1 MSSEFESEESL
12 YEYDVEEEAV
22 SAKEIQVENNV
33 EEEAMSETEENQA
46 EHNSDAEEQETERND
61 EHEVEQEIQVEES
74 QETTNKKK
82 RSWVWDYFTYDNT
95 TKKAKCI
102 HCKVLISC
110 NKGCTS
116 GMSCHINSKHKLIKE
131 KGKKQLTINETI
143 NNSDNSKVVV
153 SIIFISS
160 LQ

>member
-1 MSSEFESEESL
+1 MSSESESEESL
-12 YEYDVEEEAV
+12 YEYDVKEEAV
-22 SAKEIQVENNV
+22 SANEIQVEV
-33 EEEAMSETEENQA
+33 EEEVISETEENQA
-46 EHNSDAEEQETERND
+46 EHNSDAEEQERND
-61 EHEVEQEIQVEES
+61 EHEVEQEIQVEQS

-102 HCKVLISC
+102 HCKVFISC

-116 GMSCHINSKHKLIKE
+116 GMSGHINSKHKLIK
-131 KGKKQLTINETI
+131 KGKKQLTISDTI
-143 NNSDNSKVVV
+143 NKSDKSKVVV